1 MENKN
6 QMQTGTWDKIDTGE
20 YTADDKVKFDVN
32 ITQQVVFISAVPE
45 ERTGM
50 DGGVFYQWKVEV
62 DKKPKILQTSAWTLL
77 KELKKANLKAGSILN
92 ITKRLVKGKQFF
104 EVK

>member
-6 QMQTGTWDKIDTGE
+6 QIPIGTWDRLGTEE
-20 YTADDKVKFDVN
+20 YTAEDKVKFEVN
-32 ITQQVVFISAVPE
+32 ITQPVKFLSAIPE

-50 DGGVFYQWKVEV
+50 DGGVFYQWKVNV
-62 DKKPKILQTSAWTLL
+62 DGKDKILQTSAWTLL
-77 KELKKANLKAGSILN
+77 KELKKANLKVGSILN

>member
-1 MENKN
+1 MEIKN
-6 QMQTGTWDKIDTGE
+6 QIPIGTWDKLGTEE
-20 YTADDKVKFDVN
+20 YNSEDKVKFEVN
-32 ITQQVVFISAVPE
+32 ITQPVKFLQFNPD

-50 DGGVFYQWKVEV
+50 DGGVYYQWKVNV
-62 DKKPKILQTSAWTLL
+62 DGKDKILQTSAWTLL
-77 KELKKANLKAGSILN
+77 KELKKANLKVGSILN